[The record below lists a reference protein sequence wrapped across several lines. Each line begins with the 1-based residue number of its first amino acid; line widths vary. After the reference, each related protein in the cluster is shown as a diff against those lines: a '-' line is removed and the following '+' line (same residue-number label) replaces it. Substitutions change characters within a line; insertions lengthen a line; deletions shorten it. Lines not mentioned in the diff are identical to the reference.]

1 MQNSA
6 SAITLSLLCRSFAI
20 GRTGFVIAG
29 ADNYSCD
36 ETDYQNYCNSF
47 HVKKIKL
54 NTKVKYSVE
63 KQSLCHIII
72 FQGNFCM
79 LCTVNNK
86 WATDLLSSFKT
97 LNRATKL
104 LFTELFVF
112 CFVNNF
118 TTCYIRS

>member
-6 SAITLSLLCRSFAI
+6 SAITLNLLCRSFAI

-72 FQGNFCM
+72 SQGNFSM

-86 WATDLLSSFKT
+86 QAT
-97 LNRATKL
+97 
-104 LFTELFVF
+104 
-112 CFVNNF
+112 
-118 TTCYIRS
+118 